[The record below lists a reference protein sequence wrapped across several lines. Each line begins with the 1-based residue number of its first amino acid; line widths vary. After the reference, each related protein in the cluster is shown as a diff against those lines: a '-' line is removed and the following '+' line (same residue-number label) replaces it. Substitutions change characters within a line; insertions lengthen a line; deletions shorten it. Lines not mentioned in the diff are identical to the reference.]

1 MDEEDLI
8 DFAAQPRVEGLGG
21 LRLPTFWVDKPASW
35 FIMAESWFRL
45 HGINREQNR
54 YDYLVAALSKE
65 AVSLVLDIVENPP
78 KHHLYTALKERLLE
92 SHQLNDYQRVSLLF
106 RMEPLGGRKP
116 SELLAAMLELCP
128 RGHETSIFFT
138 HLFLERLP
146 AELRILLG
154 EDDHQNPRDVAKKA
168 DSLWALHKMNLLPG
182 AAVASVEGSSSL
194 HLQWPLL
201 EPQRWQQSPPVARVA
216 VVGDPGAEAVE
227 AAGAGPLGFPVVV
240 PSLRPEVSRR
250 AACPR
255 PLLLFARRTWLGF
268 SRACASITSTSVSRP
283 TTVSP
288 PATGETSCPGASR
301 RRSSRP
307 AGPYY
312 GPVITKAF
320 PGRHRSRLFSV
331 SAFFNQL
338 SKRPGLVWCGW
349 SAYPLLGGQAPSS
362 LLWRP

>member
-35 FIMAESWFRL
+35 FITAESQFRL

-78 KHHLYTALKERLLE
+78 QHHTYTALKERLLE

-106 RMEPLGGRKP
+106 CMEPLGGRKP

-146 AELRILLG
+146 AELRILLC

-168 DSLWALHKMNLLPG
+168 DSLWALHKMNLVPG
-182 AAVASVEGSSSL
+182 AAVASVEGSSSVDASSL

-201 EPQRWQQSPPVARVA
+201 DPRRWQRSPPAGQVA
-216 VVGDPGAEAVE
+216 VVGDPGVEAVE
-227 AAGAGPLGFPVVV
+227 AAGADPLGFPVAV
-240 PSLRPEVSRR
+240 PSLPPEVSRR
-250 AACPR
+250 AAYLR
-255 PLLLFARRTWLGF
+255 P
-268 SRACASITSTSVSRP
+268 
-283 TTVSP
+283 P
-288 PATGETSCPGASR
+288 P
-301 RRSSRP
+301 
-307 AGPYY
+307 
-312 GPVITKAF
+312 
-320 PGRHRSRLFSV
+320 LFS
-331 SAFFNQL
+331 L
-338 SKRPGLVWCGW
+338 RT
-349 SAYPLLGGQAPSS
+349 
-362 LLWRP
+362 